1 MNNSTIKQVYE
12 PLYISLFLK
21 KKLNKYEHIFYIH
34 GSKYLINQWAEYF
47 SDIVN
52 IKKVKKEGTINLI
65 NMKCTKD
72 DLVNRLLY
80 VNNMIKLEYKN
91 KMTKNEEKLF
101 QKNKIFDNDKYNG
114 KTIEEL
120 FYEN

>member
-65 NMKCTKD
+65 NMKGTKD